1 MQIKGAATRCS
12 ADGTVSGGTDPQA
25 LRLPNHRRPP
35 GSAGEDG
42 SGVRCPDRENQDR
55 QSSPTSAAAA
65 WPRHH
70 KASRGRGILPAPL
83 RGDRAIWPASA
94 RTSWKRGSPEGRPRP
109 HLRHFPRLW
118 RAPGALLSAGG
129 YLERTI
135 KERASATGRRG
146 WRTSTGPW
154 PPLRKAAEQSN
165 RAAGN
170 SNGLVIARQCRNG
183 RLDTSESLIAIFVYL

>member
-1 MQIKGAATRCS
+1 VEQIHKRSAYRITVALRAQLERAGAESGARQGESGPAVVTNLSGGSLAATPQGFPRQ
-12 ADGTVSGGTDPQA
+12 GNPSG
-25 LRLPNHRRPP
+25 
-35 GSAGEDG
+35 
-42 SGVRCPDRENQDR
+42 
-55 QSSPTSAAAA
+55 
-65 WPRHH
+65 
-70 KASRGRGILPAPL
+70 PL

-146 WRTSTGPW
+146 WRTSTGPLG
-154 PPLRKAAEQSN
+154 PPYERPPNSQTGRMEPVAA
-165 RAAGN
+165 
-170 SNGLVIARQCRNG
+170 
-183 RLDTSESLIAIFVYL
+183 